1 MLNNPDPMKV
11 NIFSLNYDLILEQ
24 VFNSSTSKIL
34 DNGFSE
40 KIIDDSQIRFWAAD
54 FNND

>member
-1 MLNNPDPMKV
+1 MKV

-24 VFNSSTSKIL
+24 VFNSDTSKIL

-40 KIIDDSQIRFWAAD
+40 KILDDRKIRFWAAD
-54 FNND
+54 FNDD